1 MNTGLVSIT
10 ITLYQGTIAVSFMS
24 WLFMNL
30 AMFYLN
36 TYKMKIFFKF
46 TSILWLFL
54 MCFVGLIVAEES
66 FIPKPPSL
74 NATNYILIDS
84 VSGRILAESGA
95 DERIEPASI
104 TKVMTGYVAADQIA
118 KGFVSLEDEVFI
130 SEECWRKGGSKMF
143 IREGT
148 RVLLSDLIKGM
159 VIQSGNDAS
168 CAIAEHVAVSEEG
181 FVDLMQL
188 YAKELGMENTQF
200 KNVSGW
206 PDPEHFSSARDLALL
221 TKTLIDKFP
230 DHYSL
235 YKEKYFT
242 YNEIKQRNRNSL
254 LWQDETVDGVKTGHT
269 ESAGFCLVSSGVR
282 NDTRL
287 IAVTLRSSTE
297 KARLTDNRRLL
308 DYGFRYYRTKRVLE
322 TQSVLINEQ
331 VWGGEDEAV
340 NLSSSEDLF
349 LTLSPR
355 DFPRVEPRIELNDY
369 LQAPIAKGQVV
380 GKVDLILDGDS
391 LASVDLIAMQD
402 VIALGFFG
410 RAWSNIKL
418 LTYQFLIEE

>member
-1 MNTGLVSIT
+1 MN
-10 ITLYQGTIAVSFMS
+10 
-24 WLFMNL
+24 
-30 AMFYLN
+30 
-36 TYKMKIFFKF
+36 KIIK
-46 TSILWLFL
+46 LPLFL
-54 MCFVGLIVAEES
+54 LFLSISSLSSLIYSEES

-74 NATNYILIDS
+74 NASNYILIDS
-84 VSGRILAESGA
+84 VSGRILAENGA

-104 TKVMTGYVAADQIA
+104 TKIMTGYVAADQIS
-118 KGFVSLEDEVFI
+118 KGFVNLDDEVLI
-130 SEECWRKGGSKMF
+130 SENCWRKGGSKMF

-148 RVLLSDLIKGM
+148 RVLLSDLMKGM

-181 FVDLMQL
+181 FVELMQL
-188 YAKELGMENTQF
+188 YVEELGMNNTQF

-221 TKTLIDKFP
+221 TKSLIVKFP
-230 DHYSL
+230 DHYAL

-242 YNEIKQRNRNSL
+242 FNEIKQRNRNSL
-254 LWQDETVDGVKTGHT
+254 LWQDESIDGVKTGHT
-269 ESAGFCLVSSGVR
+269 ESAGYCLVSSGVR

-287 IAVTLRSSTE
+287 IAVTLKSASE

-308 DYGFRYYRTKRVLE
+308 DYGFRYYRTKKVLE
-322 TQSVLINEQ
+322 ANTSIVKEQ
-331 VWGGEDEAV
+331 VWGGEVDSVE
-340 NLSSSEDLF
+340 LSSAEDLY

-355 DFPRVEPRIELNDY
+355 DFPRVEPLIKLNDY
-369 LQAPIAKGQVV
+369 LQAPIEKGQVV

-391 LASVDLIAMQD
+391 ISSIDLVSMQG
-402 VIALGFFG
+402 VPALGFFG

-418 LTYQFLIEE
+418 LTYQFLMEE

>member
-1 MNTGLVSIT
+1 MN
-10 ITLYQGTIAVSFMS
+10 
-24 WLFMNL
+24 
-30 AMFYLN
+30 
-36 TYKMKIFFKF
+36 KIIKF
-46 TSILWLFL
+46 PLFL
-54 MCFVGLIVAEES
+54 LFLSLSSLSSLIYSEES

-74 NATNYILIDS
+74 NASNYILIDS
-84 VSGRILAESGA
+84 VSGRILAENGA

-104 TKVMTGYVAADQIA
+104 TKIMTGYVAADQIS
-118 KGFVSLEDEVFI
+118 KGFVNLDDEVLI
-130 SEECWRKGGSKMF
+130 SENCWRKGGSKMF

-148 RVLLSDLIKGM
+148 RVLLSDLMKGM

-181 FVDLMQL
+181 FVELMQL
-188 YAKELGMENTQF
+188 YVEELGMNNTQF

-221 TKTLIDKFP
+221 TKSLIVKFP
-230 DHYSL
+230 DHYAL

-242 YNEIKQRNRNSL
+242 FNEIKQRNRNSL
-254 LWQDETVDGVKTGHT
+254 LWQDESIDGVKTGHT
-269 ESAGFCLVSSGVR
+269 ESAGYCLVSSGVR

-287 IAVTLRSSTE
+287 IAVTLKSASE

-308 DYGFRYYRTKRVLE
+308 DYGFRYYRTKKVLE
-322 TQSVLINEQ
+322 ANTSIVKEQ
-331 VWGGEDEAV
+331 VWGGEVDSV
-340 NLSSSEDLF
+340 DLSSAEDLY

-355 DFPRVEPRIELNDY
+355 DFPRVEPLIKLNDY
-369 LQAPIAKGQVV
+369 LQAPIEKGQVV

-391 LASVDLIAMQD
+391 ISSIDLVSMQG
-402 VIALGFFG
+402 VPALGFFG

-418 LTYQFLIEE
+418 LTYQFLMEE

>member
-1 MNTGLVSIT
+1 MN
-10 ITLYQGTIAVSFMS
+10 
-24 WLFMNL
+24 
-30 AMFYLN
+30 
-36 TYKMKIFFKF
+36 KIIKF
-46 TSILWLFL
+46 PLFL
-54 MCFVGLIVAEES
+54 LFLSISSLSSLIYSEES

-74 NATNYILIDS
+74 NASNYILIDS
-84 VSGRILAESGA
+84 VSGRILAENGA

-104 TKVMTGYVAADQIA
+104 TKIMTGYVAADQIS
-118 KGFVSLEDEVFI
+118 KGFVNLDDEVFI
-130 SEECWRKGGSKMF
+130 SENCWRKGGSKMF

-148 RVLLSDLIKGM
+148 RVLLSDLMKGM

-181 FVDLMQL
+181 FVELMQL
-188 YAKELGMENTQF
+188 YVEELGMNNTQF

-221 TKTLIDKFP
+221 TKSLIVKFP
-230 DHYSL
+230 DHYAL

-242 YNEIKQRNRNSL
+242 FNEIKQRNRNSL
-254 LWQDETVDGVKTGHT
+254 LWQDESIDGVKTGHT
-269 ESAGFCLVSSGVR
+269 ESAGYCLVSSGVR

-287 IAVTLRSSTE
+287 IAVTLKSASE

-308 DYGFRYYRTKRVLE
+308 DYGFRYYRTKKVLE
-322 TQSVLINEQ
+322 ANTSIVKEQ
-331 VWGGEDEAV
+331 VWGGEVDSV
-340 NLSSSEDLF
+340 DLSSAEDLY

-355 DFPRVEPRIELNDY
+355 DFPRVEPLIKLNDY
-369 LQAPIAKGQVV
+369 LQAPIEKGQVV

-391 LASVDLIAMQD
+391 ISSIDLVSMQG
-402 VIALGFFG
+402 VPALGFFG

-418 LTYQFLIEE
+418 LTYQFLMEE

>member
-1 MNTGLVSIT
+1 MN
-10 ITLYQGTIAVSFMS
+10 
-24 WLFMNL
+24 
-30 AMFYLN
+30 
-36 TYKMKIFFKF
+36 KIIKF
-46 TSILWLFL
+46 PLFL
-54 MCFVGLIVAEES
+54 LFLSIFSLSSLIYSEES

-74 NATNYILIDS
+74 NASNYILIDS
-84 VSGRILAESGA
+84 VSGRILAENGA

-104 TKVMTGYVAADQIA
+104 TKIMTGYVAADQIS
-118 KGFVSLEDEVFI
+118 KGFVNLDDEVLI
-130 SEECWRKGGSKMF
+130 SENCWRKGGSKMF

-148 RVLLSDLIKGM
+148 RVLLSDLMKGM

-181 FVDLMQL
+181 FIELMQL
-188 YAKELGMENTQF
+188 YVEELGMNNTQF

-221 TKTLIDKFP
+221 TKSLIVKFP
-230 DHYSL
+230 DHYAL

-242 YNEIKQRNRNSL
+242 FNEIKQRNRNSL
-254 LWQDETVDGVKTGHT
+254 LWQDESIDGVKTGHT
-269 ESAGFCLVSSGVR
+269 ESAGYCLVSSGVR

-287 IAVTLRSSTE
+287 IAVTLKSASE

-308 DYGFRYYRTKRVLE
+308 DYGFRYYRTKKVLE
-322 TQSVLINEQ
+322 ANTSIVKEQ
-331 VWGGEDEAV
+331 VWGGEVDSV
-340 NLSSSEDLF
+340 DLSSAEDLY

-355 DFPRVEPRIELNDY
+355 DFPRVEPLIKLNDY
-369 LQAPIAKGQVV
+369 LQAPIEKGQVV

-391 LASVDLIAMQD
+391 ISSIDLVSMQG
-402 VIALGFFG
+402 VPALGFFG

-418 LTYQFLIEE
+418 LTYQFLMEE